1 LDFGI
6 LYDGERNSGN
16 DARRAGEEGL
26 FEMMVEE
33 NMKTLSKCDYKAIV
47 TTDPHSYNTLKN
59 EYPPEVNG
67 SRPILH
73 YTELLDQMITSG
85 KLKMGKK
92 LNYKVTYHDPCYLGR
107 YNGVYDPPRR
117 VIRATGCQMIEMPR
131 SGDKAL
137 CCGAGGGRIWMDE
150 IEVEE
155 RPSEARLHEAVELN
169 GVEIFAVSCP
179 KDVTMYQDAV
189 KTTGY
194 EDRLRVVDL
203 IDLVHE
209 AL

>member
-1 LDFGI
+1 
-6 LYDGERNSGN
+6 
-16 DARRAGEEGL
+16 
-26 FEMMVEE
+26 
-33 NMKTLSKCDYKAIV
+33 
-47 TTDPHSYNTLKN
+47 
-59 EYPPEVNG
+59 
-67 SRPILH
+67 
-73 YTELLDQMITSG
+73 
-85 KLKMGKK
+85 
-92 LNYKVTYHDPCYLGR
+92 
-107 YNGVYDPPRR
+107 
-117 VIRATGCQMIEMPR
+117 
-131 SGDKAL
+131 
-137 CCGAGGGRIWMDE
+137 MDE

-155 RPSEARLHEAVELN
+155 RPSEVRLHEAGELN